1 MGFRIS
7 EFWFNCEAKD
17 IRDGNDF
24 EGQKEVY
31 AENQDGDVLFEYLP
45 DVDRVRIGFAW
56 GWMEI
61 PAQDF
66 NKELVGFLQEL
77 ERLAK

>member
-1 MGFRIS
+1 MGFKIS
-7 EFWFNCEAKD
+7 EFWFNCEAEDIKD
-17 IRDGNDF
+17 GYDF
-24 EGQKEVY
+24 DGQKTVS

-45 DVDRVRIGFAW
+45 DSDRVRISFAW